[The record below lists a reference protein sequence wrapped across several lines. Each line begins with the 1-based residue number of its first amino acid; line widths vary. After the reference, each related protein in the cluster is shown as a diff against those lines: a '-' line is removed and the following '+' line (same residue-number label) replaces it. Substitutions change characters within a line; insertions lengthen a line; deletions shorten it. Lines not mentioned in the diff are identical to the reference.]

1 MCARYHEGYVTTD
14 LPIGSARITRRHR
27 NLVVAAAIMT
37 TLLVA
42 LGGIVCA
49 TESGAGCPDWPGCYG
64 RIVPP
69 PQVNAVIEYTHRLVA
84 SLTTPLILAAAWVS
98 WRRARTI
105 RWLVRPLLVSI
116 LFVLAVIV
124 FGAFAVLT
132 GLPRLVAALD
142 LGSALVTL
150 TLVLIA
156 AVVAFT
162 RHADPTLLD
171 RFSAR
176 SGLARLSLATLGSTF
191 VLYVSGILVAGKGS
205 LTRCVGWPFWRLIPD
220 DAAGWPQVA
229 RLGLAA
235 VTALLIVWLVV
246 QTRRGQSA
254 STAQRCTARLLVGLA
269 FLIEMAVGVIMLT
282 SGSTML
288 LLMTYVAAGTVL
300 FAALVV
306 LTGLAGLTGEGQ
318 CANRLT

>member
-1 MCARYHEGYVTTD
+1 VTTD
-14 LPIGSARITRRHR
+14 LPAGSAHITRRHR
-27 NLVVAAAIMT
+27 NLVVAAAVMT

-69 PQVNAVIEYTHRLVA
+69 PQVNAVIEYTHRFVA
-84 SLTTPLILAAAWVS
+84 GLTTPLILAAAWVS
-98 WRRARTI
+98 WRRARAI
-105 RWLVRPLLVSI
+105 RWLVRPLAVSI
-116 LFVLAVIV
+116 VFVAAVIV

-142 LGSALVTL
+142 LASALITL
-150 TLVLIA
+150 TLVLTA
-156 AVVAFT
+156 AVVAYT
-162 RHADPTLLD
+162 RHVDPMLPD
-171 RFSAR
+171 RFSV
-176 SGLARLSLATLGSTF
+176 SSLTRLSLATLGATF

-205 LTRCVGWPFWRLIPD
+205 LTRCVGWPFWRLLPD
-220 DAAGWPQVA
+220 DASGWPQMA

-246 QTRRGQSA
+246 RVLRTHPLSA
-254 STAQRCTARLLVGLA
+254 AQRLAATLAGLA
-269 FLIEMAVGVIMLT
+269 FLLEMVVGVIMLT

-300 FAALVV
+300 FTALAV
-306 LTGLAGLTGEGQ
+306 LATLFGLANEWHSQAGGITPSDQ
-318 CANRLT
+318 R